1 MGKIGG
7 VGLRGEG
14 EGAYGMVGMVGVC
27 GIVQSK
33 GRWWGD
39 I

>member
-7 VGLRGEG
+7 AGLRGEG
-14 EGAYGMVGMVGVC
+14 GGHMVWLVWWAC
-27 GIVQSK
+27 GIVLSK

>member
-7 VGLRGEG
+7 AGLRGEG

-27 GIVQSK
+27 GIV
-33 GRWWGD
+33 
-39 I
+39 